1 MEAGG
6 CHPGVCAVWVHSSI
20 KEQDLHVLTC
30 ASVLSL
36 RVHVP
41 VCISLR
47 AYKCMCVSDFV
58 SVHMHRW
65 CAVYFHLGEYVFLC
79 VLTAPICWVTWG
91 RLSGSPGF
99 GEAVM
104 LAFSLGLLQ
113 AGRHREPLGPGKGS
127 AAPQERTSRRLLAF
141 PFPGTGEPWAW
152 AGGAVRGTEAG
163 DSLHVCM
170 SGSVSWVCVC
180 VRWCLCTSG
189 CMCLCTCVC
198 V

>member
-91 RLSGSPGF
+91 RLFGSPGF

-113 AGRHREPLGPGKGS
+113 AGRESRWAQGRTARVLRPLRRGRAGSCWHSHSQAPGNHGPGLEG
-127 AAPQERTSRRLLAF
+127 L
-141 PFPGTGEPWAW
+141 
-152 AGGAVRGTEAG
+152 
-163 DSLHVCM
+163 
-170 SGSVSWVCVC
+170 
-180 VRWCLCTSG
+180 
-189 CMCLCTCVC
+189 
-198 V
+198 